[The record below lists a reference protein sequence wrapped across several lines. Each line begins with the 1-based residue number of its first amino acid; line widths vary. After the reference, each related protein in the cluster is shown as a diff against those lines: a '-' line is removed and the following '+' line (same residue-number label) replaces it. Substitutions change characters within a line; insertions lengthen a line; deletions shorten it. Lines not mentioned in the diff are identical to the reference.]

1 MKWIYV
7 LSSYGAVLL
16 MLVCFFYSIAR
27 TKKNVLE
34 KNIRI
39 LMICVMSAVAI
50 NATAVLMPTK
60 TSALVFYGVYHCFT
74 DAMCISLLYY
84 VRRYTGITSRNPYE
98 TATIGIASLVD
109 CLLLLSNPFTRIIYD
124 CTFTSDY
131 GGFWL
136 VTDRKFLFVYHLV
149 LLYTSIIVSL
159 VTLVRKTAVIPA
171 VYKMK
176 YGGIAII
183 FGAIIFFHIS
193 FLKLS
198 FQFDYSLFFYALM
211 VFVVYYF
218 SILYIPNGLMEKLL
232 FFTISNM
239 NDGIICL
246 DIDGKYVHSNKN
258 ANNYCDSFNNPQAIE
273 KKAKEMFEENVPKG
287 NSEFTWETV
296 RRFEGTM
303 HHYTIEYRS
312 IFDNAGHYLGCFFI
326 IHDHTEQT
334 NKFTAEK
341 YRATHDMLT
350 GVYNKEYFYEKV
362 HYMLMENPD
371 RKYFIICS
379 DVKNFKLV
387 NDIFGVEAGDCLLM
401 KIAGLIENITPEECV
416 YGRLYADRFALC
428 IDEELFDEK
437 TLLKQLG
444 QTISIPENKA
454 FKIHIHVGV
463 YEISD
468 PTLRVSI
475 MCDRANLAIKT
486 IKDSYQNVIAYYDNH
501 LRENFL
507 NEQKVISE
515 FENAIETKQFK
526 AYVQP
531 QIIAEDRQINGG
543 EVLVRWI
550 HPTEGMIP
558 PVKFIEIFE
567 QTGLISRLDRYMWD
581 LACKQ
586 LAKWKENGITDCY
599 LSVNISQKDFYLLDV
614 YEVITSLVEQYEIS
628 PYCLHLEIT
637 ETAVMNNPEIQLK
650 LIQRL
655 REYGFIIEIDDFGS
669 GYSSLNTLKDLT
681 ADILKIDMGFLR
693 HTENREERSK
703 TILGMIVSLAK
714 SLDMEVITEG
724 VENREQVDF
733 LTEFGCDV
741 FQGYYFA
748 KPMPIEE
755 FEEKYLSTFVE
766 V

>member
-1 MKWIYV
+1 
-7 LSSYGAVLL
+7 

-27 TKKNVLE
+27 PRKNILE
-34 KNIRI
+34 KSIRR
-39 LMICVMSAVAI
+39 LMICVIMAVAV

-60 TSALVFYGVYHCFT
+60 TSALVLYGMYHCCI
-74 DAMCISLLYY
+74 DAMCMALLYY
-84 VRRYTGITSRNPYE
+84 VRRYTGIVSGKRHELVTM
-98 TATIGIASLVD
+98 GIVSLVD
-109 CLLLLSNPFTRIIYD
+109 CGLLLSNPFTQIVYD
-124 CTFTSDY
+124 CTFTDRY
-131 GGFWL
+131 GGFWQ
-136 VTDRKFLFVYHLV
+136 VTDRKLLFVYHLV
-149 LLYTSIIVSL
+149 LLYTSLIASL
-159 VTLVRKTAVIPA
+159 VTLVRKTATIPS

-176 YGGIAII
+176 YAGISVIL
-183 FGAIIFFHIS
+183 GAVMFFHVS

-198 FQFDYSLFFYALM
+198 FRFDYSLFFYALM
-211 VFVVYYF
+211 VFAVYYF
-218 SILYIPNGLMEKLL
+218 TVLYIPSGLMEKLL
-232 FFTISNM
+232 YFTIANM

-246 DIDGKYVHSNKN
+246 DIDGKCVHSNKN
-258 ANNYCDSFNNPQAIE
+258 ANNYCDAFNNPQAVE
-273 KKAKEMFEENVPKG
+273 KQAKEMLNENVPEG
-287 NSEFTWETV
+287 SSEFTWETV

-303 HHYTIEYRS
+303 HHYTVEYRS
-312 IFDNAGHYLGCFFI
+312 IFDNARHYLGCFFI
-326 IHDHTEQT
+326 IHDHTEET

-350 GVYNKEYFYEKV
+350 GVYNKEHFYEKV
-362 HYMLMENPD
+362 HYMLMENP
-371 RKYFIICS
+371 RSTYYIICS

-387 NDIFGVEAGDCLLM
+387 NDIFGVETGDKLLM
-401 KIAGLIENITPEECV
+401 KIAGLIENIAPEKCV

-428 IDEELFDEK
+428 IEKGLFDEK
-437 TLLKQLG
+437 NLLQQLSKVG
-444 QTISIPENKA
+444 SVPENKA
-454 FKIHIHVGV
+454 FKVHIHVGI
-463 YEISD
+463 YEITD
-468 PTLRVSI
+468 PAMRVSI

-486 IKDSYQNVIAYYDNH
+486 IKDSYQNIIAYYDNH
-501 LRENFL
+501 LREDFL

-515 FENAIETKQFK
+515 FEHALETKQFR

-531 QIIAEDRQINGG
+531 QIISEGRHINGG

-550 HPTEGMIP
+550 HPTDGMIP
-558 PVKFIEIFE
+558 PIKFIEIFE
-567 QTGLISRLDRYMWD
+567 QTGLISRLDSYMWE
-581 LACKQ
+581 LACIQ
-586 LAKWKENGITDCY
+586 LARWKEEGRTDCY

-614 YEVITSLVEQYEIS
+614 YAVITSLVEKYGIS
-628 PYCLHLEIT
+628 PACLHLEIT
-637 ETAVMNNPEIQLK
+637 ETAVMNNPATQLK

-681 ADILKIDMGFLR
+681 ADVLKIDMGFLK

-724 VENREQVDF
+724 VENKEQVEF
-733 LTEFGCDV
+733 LTEFGCDI

-755 FEEKYLSTFVE
+755 FEEKYLSTSVE